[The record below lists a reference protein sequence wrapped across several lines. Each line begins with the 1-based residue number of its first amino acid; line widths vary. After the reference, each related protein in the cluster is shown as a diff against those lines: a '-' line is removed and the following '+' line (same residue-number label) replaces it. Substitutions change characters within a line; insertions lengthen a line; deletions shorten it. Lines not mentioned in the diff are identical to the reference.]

1 MCLKQYNFYLA
12 VNLRSF
18 QGLALLIQEVLGLKL
33 FIIDKKNLKDFKEL
47 LKSEF
52 INILLVKKV

>member
-18 QGLALLIQEVLGLKL
+18 QGLVLLIQKVLGLKV
-33 FIIDKKNLKDFKEL
+33 FIIENKNLKDFKL